1 MKKSSVG
8 GQGVMDGIMMRSPKK
23 SALAVRKADGEI
35 ELKVWQNKQHTS
47 VFYKIPVVRGV
58 LSFID
63 MMVGGVRVLT
73 DSAKMAG
80 AAEEDYA
87 PSKLEQAIAKKTGK
101 TAEDVMIFFAVLVA
115 LVMAVGLFFVLP
127 TLITGLF
134 RRAIQSR
141 FLINLLDGCIRIV
154 IFLAYIL
161 AVSLLPDIKTVFRY
175 HGAEH
180 KTIFCYENDLPL
192 CVENVA
198 PQKRLHPRCGTSYLL
213 LVMVISTLV
222 YSCVPLGDSLLLRMG
237 VRILLLPLVA
247 GVSYEVL
254 KLLAKGDSLF
264 ARILRWPGLQLQR
277 LTTAEPDAGM
287 MEVAIVAFE
296 AALGEK
302 SPEEVEALR
311 VRYARGEAAAR
322 QQAQEIHAQ
331 A

>member
-1 MKKSSVG
+1 M
-8 GQGVMDGIMMRSPKK
+8 
-23 SALAVRKADGEI
+23 
-35 ELKVWQNKQHTS
+35 
-47 VFYKIPVVRGV
+47 
-58 LSFID
+58 
-63 MMVGGVRVLT
+63 
-73 DSAKMAG
+73 
-80 AAEEDYA
+80 
-87 PSKLEQAIAKKTGK
+87 
-101 TAEDVMIFFAVLVA
+101 
-115 LVMAVGLFFVLP
+115 
-127 TLITGLF
+127 
-134 RRAIQSR
+134 
-141 FLINLLDGCIRIV
+141 
-154 IFLAYIL
+154 
-161 AVSLLPDIKTVFRY
+161 
-175 HGAEH
+175 
-180 KTIFCYENDLPL
+180 
-192 CVENVA
+192 A
-198 PQKRLHPRCGTSYLL
+198 PQNRLHTRCGTSYLL

-222 YSCVPLGDSLLLRMG
+222 YSCVPVGDSLLLRMG